1 MKNIFETAQADGRLS
16 ISVRLVEAGGVAET
30 PRGDGP
36 YTAFIPTN
44 EAVSGIPEEMLEA
57 IVKNRERLAGMIM
70 YHVVRGKLTTLELTQ
85 MEAIR
90 TLQEDH
96 LNISS
101 SPEGIRL
108 NDAVII
114 QSDIEC
120 TNGMYHIID
129 SVLIPRAVEAR
140 VERTV

>member
-30 PRGDGP
+30 LRGDGP

-44 EAVSGIPEEMLEA
+44 EAFSGIPEEMLEA

>member
-30 PRGDGP
+30 LRGDGP

-44 EAVSGIPEEMLEA
+44 EAFSGIPEEMLEA

-140 VERTV
+140 VGRTV